1 MMQSLMNFIGSYWKE
16 IALGVLLFAVSFLW
30 WKDHKGLI
38 DAYDASVQSYETRI
52 EGLKQSYE
60 TEALK
65 KEEALTEFRERLFIL
80 ESERLDFIEELD
92 NQKSERQVE
101 LIKMRRSDP
110 DGFVLKIES
119 QFGFEHVE

>member
-1 MMQSLMNFIGSYWKE
+1 M
-16 IALGVLLFAVSFLW
+16 
-30 WKDHKGLI
+30 HT
-38 DAYDASVQSYETRI
+38 TRPCKATRR
-52 EGLKQSYE
+52 GLK
-60 TEALK
+60 ALSK

-110 DGFVLKIES
+110 DGFVLKIET

>member
-1 MMQSLMNFIGSYWKE
+1 MRSLMNFIGSYWKE
-16 IALGVLLFAVSFLW
+16 IALAGLLFAVSFLW

-65 KEEALTEFRERLFIL
+65 KEEAFSEFKERLYLL
-80 ESERLDFIEELD
+80 EAERLDFIEELD
-92 NQKSERQVE
+92 NKKSERKVE
-101 LIKMRRSDP
+101 LVKMRRSDP
-110 DGFVLKIES
+110 DGFVLKIET